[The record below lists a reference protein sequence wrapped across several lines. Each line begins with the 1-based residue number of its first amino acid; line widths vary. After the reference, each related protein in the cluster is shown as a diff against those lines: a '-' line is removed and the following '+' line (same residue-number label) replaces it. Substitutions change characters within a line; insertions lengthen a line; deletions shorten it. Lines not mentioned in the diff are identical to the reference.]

1 MKTKNK
7 KISVPILFKSPMT
20 SSGTHNIES
29 KRHNT
34 KNTFSI
40 NFYKS
45 ICKYD
50 IK

>member
-1 MKTKNK
+1 MKTQNK
-7 KISVPILFKSPMT
+7 KNIPLIFRTPMT
-20 SSGTHNIES
+20 VGGTLNIDS
-29 KRHNT
+29 KRHNS